1 MFWSDFFVFFYT
13 ELLEIRNSTCS
24 HHTNDDGIQVSQANL
39 DFFFIGNEHTKIID
53 ELTVRKEKNKQ
64 KKTTLFSSHDNNFF
78 VFGLQ
83 IELV

>member
-1 MFWSDFFVFFYT
+1 
-13 ELLEIRNSTCS
+13 
-24 HHTNDDGIQVSQANL
+24 VSQANL

-53 ELTVRKEKNKQ
+53 ELTVRKEKKKQ